1 MITMSK
7 GTRKRAIR
15 VSDELWAAALAKAA
29 ENGEDVSTAVRRYLV
44 RYVAGVGRPRKRE
57 G

>member
-1 MITMSK
+1 MSK